1 MKTWIQT
8 LLLFLVL
15 LLGNQNTCTA
25 HANDTRPGMA
35 KEGCTSRY
43 SDDEKNKDR
52 IYENTIEPAQRQTAL
67 ITDTS
72 QTVRLCNT
80 RPQRIL
86 PSFIAKPTHL
96 LCRNMFHNRFYSLH
110 FQGIDRYLTTVT
122 TPIPSSAACDY
133 YVIALRQ
140 IIR

>member
-15 LLGNQNTCTA
+15 LMGNQNTCTA

-35 KEGCTSRY
+35 EESCTSGY
-43 SDDEKNKDR
+43 YADEKNKDR
-52 IYENTIEPAQRQTAL
+52 IYEDTIEPAQRQTAN
-67 ITDTS
+67 IDDNS

-86 PSFIAKPTHL
+86 PTFTAKPTHL
-96 LCRNMFHNRFYSLH
+96 LGRNMFHNKFYSLH

-122 TPIPSSAACDY
+122 TPIPSSAVCDY

>member
-15 LLGNQNTCTA
+15 LLGNQNTCIA
-25 HANDTRPGMA
+25 HANDTRPGIA
-35 KEGCTSRY
+35 EEGCTSGY
-43 SDDEKNKDR
+43 ADDEKSKDR
-52 IYENTIEPAQRQTAL
+52 IYEDTIEPAQRQPAL

-86 PSFIAKPTHL
+86 PTFTAKPTHL
-96 LCRNMFHNRFYSLH
+96 LCRNMFHNKFYSLP
-110 FQGIDRYLTTVT
+110 FRGIDRYLTTIT

>member
-15 LLGNQNTCTA
+15 LLGNQNSCTA

-35 KEGCTSRY
+35 EVGSTSGY
-43 SDDEKNKDR
+43 YADEKSKDR
-52 IYENTIEPAQRQTAL
+52 IYEDTIEPTQRQTAL

-86 PSFIAKPTHL
+86 PTFTAKPTHL
-96 LCRNMFHNRFYSLH
+96 LGQNMFHNKFYSLH

>member
-25 HANDTRPGMA
+25 HANDMRPGMA
-35 KEGCTSRY
+35 EDGGTFGFN
-43 SDDEKNKDR
+43 DDEKSKDR
-52 IYENTIEPAQRQTAL
+52 IYEDTIEPAQRQNAL
-67 ITDTS
+67 ISDTS

-86 PSFIAKPTHL
+86 PSFTAKPTHL
-96 LCRNMFHNRFYSLH
+96 LSRNTFHNKFYSLH

-122 TPIPSSAACDY
+122 TPIPSSAVCDY

>member
-15 LLGNQNTCTA
+15 LLSNQNTCTA
-25 HANDTRPGMA
+25 YANDMRPGMA
-35 KEGCTSRY
+35 EEGGTSRFN
-43 SDDEKNKDR
+43 DDEKNKDR
-52 IYENTIEPAQRQTAL
+52 IYEDTIEPAQRQTAL

-72 QTVRLCNT
+72 QTVRLSNT

-86 PSFIAKPTHL
+86 PSFTAKPTHL
-96 LCRNMFHNRFYSLH
+96 LSRNTFHNKFFSLH
-110 FQGIDRYLTTVT
+110 FQRIDRYLTTVT

>member
-8 LLLFLVL
+8 LLLLLVL

-25 HANDTRPGMA
+25 HANITGPGMA
-35 KEGCTSRY
+35 EESCTSGY
-43 SDDEKNKDR
+43 YADEKNKDR
-52 IYENTIEPAQRQTAL
+52 IYEDTLEPAQRQTAL

-86 PSFIAKPTHL
+86 PSFTAKPTHL
-96 LCRNMFHNRFYSLH
+96 LSRNMFHNRFYSLH

-122 TPIPSSAACDY
+122 TPIPSSAVCDY

>member
-8 LLLFLVL
+8 LLLLLVL

-25 HANDTRPGMA
+25 HANVTRPGMA
-35 KEGCTSRY
+35 EDGGTFGFN
-43 SDDEKNKDR
+43 DDEKGKDR
-52 IYENTIEPAQRQTAL
+52 IYEDTIEPAQRQTAN

-72 QTVRLCNT
+72 QNVRLSNT

-86 PSFIAKPTHL
+86 PSFTAKPTHL
-96 LCRNMFHNRFYSLH
+96 LSRNTFHNKFYSLH

-122 TPIPSSAACDY
+122 TPIPSSAVCDY

>member
-15 LLGNQNTCTA
+15 LLGHQNTCIA
-25 HANDTRPGMA
+25 HANVTRPSMA
-35 KEGCTSRY
+35 EDGGASGY
-43 SDDEKNKDR
+43 YDDEKSKDR

-67 ITDTS
+67 ITDTC

-86 PSFIAKPTHL
+86 PTFTAKLTHL
-96 LCRNMFHNRFYSLH
+96 LGRNMFHNRFYSLH

-122 TPIPSSAACDY
+122 TPIPSSSACDY

>member
-15 LLGNQNTCTA
+15 LMGNQNTCTA
-25 HANDTRPGMA
+25 HANDMRPGMA
-35 KEGCTSRY
+35 EDGGTFGFN
-43 SDDEKNKDR
+43 DDEKSKDR

-86 PSFIAKPTHL
+86 PSFAAKPTHL
-96 LCRNMFHNRFYSLH
+96 LGRNMFHNKFYSLH

-122 TPIPSSAACDY
+122 TPIPSSAVCDY

>member
-8 LLLFLVL
+8 LLVLLVL
-15 LLGNQNTCTA
+15 LLGNRNTCIA

-35 KEGCTSRY
+35 EESCTSGY
-43 SDDEKNKDR
+43 YADEKNKDR
-52 IYENTIEPAQRQTAL
+52 IYEDTIEPAQRQTAN
-67 ITDTS
+67 INDTS

-86 PSFIAKPTHL
+86 PSITAKPTHL
-96 LCRNMFHNRFYSLH
+96 LGRNTFQNKFYSLH
-110 FQGIDRYLTTVT
+110 FRGIDRYLTKVT
-122 TPIPSSAACDY
+122 TPIPSSAACEY
-133 YVIALRQ
+133 YVIALRR

>member
-8 LLLFLVL
+8 LLLLLVL
-15 LLGNQNTCTA
+15 LLGNQNTCIA

-35 KEGCTSRY
+35 EKGATSGY
-43 SDDEKNKDR
+43 YDDGKGKDR
-52 IYENTIEPAQRQTAL
+52 IYEDTIEPTQRQTAL

-72 QTVRLCNT
+72 QNIRLCNT

-86 PSFIAKPTHL
+86 PTFTAKPTHL
-96 LCRNMFHNRFYSLH
+96 ISQNTFHNKFCSLH

>member
-15 LLGNQNTCTA
+15 LLGNQNTCIA
-25 HANDTRPGMA
+25 HANVTGPGMA
-35 KEGCTSRY
+35 GVGSASGY
-43 SDDEKNKDR
+43 YDDEKSKDR
-52 IYENTIEPAQRQTAL
+52 IYEDTIEPAQRQTAL

-72 QTVRLCNT
+72 QSVRLSNT

-86 PSFIAKPTHL
+86 PSFTAKPTHL
-96 LCRNMFHNRFYSLH
+96 LGRNMFHNKFYSLH

-122 TPIPSSAACDY
+122 TPIPSSAVCDY

>member
-15 LLGNQNTCTA
+15 LLGNQNTCIA

-35 KEGCTSRY
+35 EEGCTSGY

-52 IYENTIEPAQRQTAL
+52 IYEDTIEPAQRQTAL

-86 PSFIAKPTHL
+86 PTFTAKLTHL
-96 LCRNMFHNRFYSLH
+96 LSQNTFHNKFYSLH

>member
-8 LLLFLVL
+8 ILLFLVL
-15 LLGNQNTCTA
+15 LLGNQNNCTA
-25 HANDTRPGMA
+25 HGNDTRPGMTE
-35 KEGCTSRY
+35 KGCASGY
-43 SDDEKNKDR
+43 YDDEKSKDR
-52 IYENTIEPAQRQTAL
+52 IYEDTIEPAQRQTAL

-72 QTVRLCNT
+72 QTVRLSNT

-86 PSFIAKPTHL
+86 PPFTAKPTHL
-96 LCRNMFHNRFYSLH
+96 LSRNTFHNKFYSLH

-122 TPIPSSAACDY
+122 TPIPSSAVCDY

>member
-8 LLLFLVL
+8 LLLLLVL
-15 LLGNQNTCTA
+15 LLGNQNTCIA
-25 HANDTRPGMA
+25 HDNITRPGIA
-35 KEGCTSRY
+35 EEGCTSGFN
-43 SDDEKNKDR
+43 DDENGKDR
-52 IYENTIEPAQRQTAL
+52 IYEDTIEPAQRQTAL

-72 QTVRLCNT
+72 QNIRLCNT
-80 RPQRIL
+80 RPQRII
-86 PSFIAKPTHL
+86 PSFTAKPTHL
-96 LCRNMFHNRFYSLH
+96 LGRNTFHNRFYSLH

>member
-15 LLGNQNTCTA
+15 LLSNQNTSTA
-25 HANDTRPGMA
+25 HANDMRPGMA
-35 KEGCTSRY
+35 EEGCTSGY
-43 SDDEKNKDR
+43 YDDENGKDR
-52 IYENTIEPAQRQTAL
+52 IYEDTIEPAQRQTAL

-72 QTVRLCNT
+72 QTVSLCNT
-80 RPQRIL
+80 RPQRII
-86 PSFIAKPTHL
+86 PSFTAKPTHL
-96 LCRNMFHNRFYSLH
+96 LGRNTFHKRFYSLH
-110 FQGIDRYLTTVT
+110 FQGINRYLTTVT

>member
-8 LLLFLVL
+8 LLLLLLL
-15 LLGNQNTCTA
+15 LLGNQNTCIA

-35 KEGCTSRY
+35 EESCTSGY
-43 SDDEKNKDR
+43 YADEKNKDR
-52 IYENTIEPAQRQTAL
+52 IYEDTIEPAQRQTAN
-67 ITDTS
+67 IDDNS
-72 QTVRLCNT
+72 QTVRLYNT

-86 PSFIAKPTHL
+86 PTFTAKPTQL
-96 LCRNMFHNRFYSLH
+96 LGRNMFHNKFYSLH

-122 TPIPSSAACDY
+122 TPIPSSAVCDY

>member
-25 HANDTRPGMA
+25 HDTITGPGMA
-35 KEGCTSRY
+35 GAGSASGY
-43 SDDEKNKDR
+43 YADEKSKDR

-86 PSFIAKPTHL
+86 PSFTAKPTHL
-96 LCRNMFHNRFYSLH
+96 LSQNTFHNKFYSLH

>member
-15 LLGNQNTCTA
+15 LLGNQNTCIA
-25 HANDTRPGMA
+25 HANDMRPGMA
-35 KEGCTSRY
+35 EDGGTSGY
-43 SDDEKNKDR
+43 SDDEKSKDR
-52 IYENTIEPAQRQTAL
+52 IYEDTIEPAQRQTAL

-86 PSFIAKPTHL
+86 PSFTAKPTHL
-96 LCRNMFHNRFYSLH
+96 LSRNTFHNKFYSLQ

>member
-25 HANDTRPGMA
+25 HAYNTRPGMA
-35 KEGCTSRY
+35 KESCASGY
-43 SDDEKNKDR
+43 YDDEKSKYR
-52 IYENTIEPAQRQTAL
+52 IYEDTIEPAQRQTAL

-72 QTVRLCNT
+72 QTVRLSNT

-86 PSFIAKPTHL
+86 PSFTAKPTHL
-96 LCRNMFHNRFYSLH
+96 LSQNTFHNKFYSLD
-110 FQGIDRYLTTVT
+110 FQGINRYLTTVT
-122 TPIPSSAACDY
+122 TPIPSSSACDY

>member
-15 LLGNQNTCTA
+15 LLGNQNSCTA

-35 KEGCTSRY
+35 EVGSTSGY
-43 SDDEKNKDR
+43 YADEKSKDR
-52 IYENTIEPAQRQTAL
+52 IYEDTIEPTQRQTAL
-67 ITDTS
+67 ISDTS
-72 QTVRLCNT
+72 QTVRLCNN

-86 PSFIAKPTHL
+86 PSFTAKPTHL
-96 LCRNMFHNRFYSLH
+96 LGRNMFHNKFYSLH

>member
-8 LLLFLVL
+8 LLLLLVL

-25 HANDTRPGMA
+25 HANDMKPGMA
-35 KEGCTSRY
+35 EKGCTPGHY
-43 SDDEKNKDR
+43 DDEKNKDR
-52 IYENTIEPAQRQTAL
+52 IYEDTIEPAQRQTAL
-67 ITDTS
+67 ITDTT

-86 PSFIAKPTHL
+86 PSFTAKPTHL
-96 LCRNMFHNRFYSLH
+96 LDRNTFHNRFYSLH
-110 FQGIDRYLTTVT
+110 FQGIDRYLATVT
-122 TPIPSSAACDY
+122 TPIPSSVACDY

>member
-25 HANDTRPGMA
+25 HANVTRPGMA
-35 KEGCTSRY
+35 EVGSTSGY
-43 SDDEKNKDR
+43 YADEKSKDR
-52 IYENTIEPAQRQTAL
+52 IYEDTIEPTQRQTAL

-86 PSFIAKPTHL
+86 PSFTAKPTHL
-96 LCRNMFHNRFYSLH
+96 LSQNTFHNKFYSLH
-110 FQGIDRYLTTVT
+110 FKGIDRYLTTVT
-122 TPIPSSAACDY
+122 TPIPSSTACDY

>member
-1 MKTWIQT
+1 
-8 LLLFLVL
+8 
-15 LLGNQNTCTA
+15 
-25 HANDTRPGMA
+25 MA
-35 KEGCTSRY
+35 EVGSTSGY
-43 SDDEKNKDR
+43 YADEKSKDR
-52 IYENTIEPAQRQTAL
+52 IYEDTIEPTQRQTAL

-86 PSFIAKPTHL
+86 STFTAKPTHL
-96 LCRNMFHNRFYSLH
+96 LGQNMFHNKFYSLH

>member
-15 LLGNQNTCTA
+15 QLGNQNTCIA
-25 HANDTRPGMA
+25 HANVTRPGMA
-35 KEGCTSRY
+35 EDGGTSRY
-43 SDDEKNKDR
+43 SDEEKNKDR

-86 PSFIAKPTHL
+86 PSFTAKPTHL

-110 FQGIDRYLTTVT
+110 FQGIDRFLTTVT

>member
-8 LLLFLVL
+8 ILLFLVL
-15 LLGNQNTCTA
+15 LLGNQNNCIA
-25 HANDTRPGMA
+25 HGNDTRPGMTE
-35 KEGCTSRY
+35 KGCASGY
-43 SDDEKNKDR
+43 YDDEKSKDR
-52 IYENTIEPAQRQTAL
+52 IYEDTIEPAQRQTAL

-86 PSFIAKPTHL
+86 PSFTAKPTHL
-96 LCRNMFHNRFYSLH
+96 LGRNTFQNKFYSLH
-110 FQGIDRYLTTVT
+110 FRGIDRYLTKVT

>member
-8 LLLFLVL
+8 LLLLLVL
-15 LLGNQNTCTA
+15 LLGNQNTCIA

-35 KEGCTSRY
+35 EDGGTYGY
-43 SDDEKNKDR
+43 SDDEKNKNR

-67 ITDTS
+67 ITDNS

-86 PSFIAKPTHL
+86 PTFTDKPTHL
-96 LCRNMFHNRFYSLH
+96 LGRNMFHNKFYSLH

>member
-1 MKTWIQT
+1 MRTWMQA
-8 LLLFLVL
+8 LLLCLVL

-25 HANDTRPGMA
+25 HANYTTPGMA
-35 KEGCTSRY
+35 EEGVTCGY
-43 SDDEKNKDR
+43 QDDEKSTDR
-52 IYENTIEPAQRQTAL
+52 IYEDTVEPAQRQTAL

-72 QTVRLCNT
+72 QNIRLCNT

-86 PSFIAKPTHL
+86 PSYTTKPTHL
-96 LCRNMFHNRFYSLH
+96 LGRNTFQNKFYSLH
-110 FQGIDRYLTTVT
+110 FRGIDRYLTKVT